1 MKSYLFLRC
10 LNKAKKKEGKHTVR
24 NRRKKKRKEK
34 KEREKSE
41 RKRKDRRKRG
51 NSVHDL
57 SREYVS
63 AFGREQR

>member
-1 MKSYLFLRC
+1 MLKQSKEERRKTYC
-10 LNKAKKKEGKHTVR
+10 KEQKEEEKEG
-24 NRRKKKRKEK
+24 K